1 MSGAEVTLIAA
12 VAGWLGLLTFTLLL
26 CIRQVAVLTV
36 RVERTV
42 GFSVADDGLPI
53 GFPIP
58 EEVAETLP
66 AVRRRLMVLFMSATC
81 DPCRELARELRTA
94 ELGVELA
101 VLVSGAE
108 DVAAAVAELL
118 PSGVLVLRDPDATR
132 LARALQVQS
141 TPFATLAS
149 EGSVFGKTYANN
161 VSDLES
167 LASALPTTEDE
178 LPSTSAMEVVTNVG

>member
-1 MSGAEVTLIAA
+1 VSGTEIILIAA
-12 VAGWLGLLTFTLLL
+12 AVGWLGLLTFTLLL
-26 CIRQVAVLTV
+26 CVRQVAVLTV

-58 EEVAETLP
+58 EEVADVLP

-81 DPCRELARELRTA
+81 APCRELARELGTVG
-94 ELGVELA
+94 LGVELA

-108 DVAAAVAELL
+108 DVATAVAGFL
-118 PSGVLVLRDPDATR
+118 PSDVLVLRDPDATR
-132 LARALQVQS
+132 VARALQVRS

-149 EGSVFGKTYANN
+149 EGSVFGKTYAND

-167 LASALPTTEDE
+167 LVNALPTTEDK
-178 LPSTSAMEVVTNVG
+178 LLRTSEMEVVPDVG